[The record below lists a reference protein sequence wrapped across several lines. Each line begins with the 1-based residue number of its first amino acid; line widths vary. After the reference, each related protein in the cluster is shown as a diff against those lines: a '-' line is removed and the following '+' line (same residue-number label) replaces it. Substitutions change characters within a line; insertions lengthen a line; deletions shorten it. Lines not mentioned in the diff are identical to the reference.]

1 MSLSSRLAGL
11 GPRVEVGDA
20 VEEPRLGVAA
30 EIPREDVVL
39 REPTHTFHA
48 AARALRP
55 AAGMGHTIYSLKG
68 EVDRSGSSRSARTA
82 ANACATQ
89 GRSSSPPS
97 FLSTHE
103 NSKGIVVARYF
114 TVAVS
119 SATWRLRSR
128 TSWRAQSSLAAA
140 MVSATLRPDCADLIE
155 CVIQTRN
162 CRVRYYDA

>member
-1 MSLSSRLAGL
+1 MLLPRYPARMLYCANL
-11 GPRVEVGDA
+11 HTRFAPPRVRCD
-20 VEEPRLGVAA
+20 R
-30 EIPREDVVL
+30 
-39 REPTHTFHA
+39 
-48 AARALRP
+48 
-55 AAGMGHTIYSLKG
+55 AAGMGHTMYSLKG
-68 EVDRSGSSRSARTA
+68 EVDRSGSSRSARVA

-140 MVSATLRPDCADLIE
+140 MVSAQRFVQDCADLILN
-155 CVIQTRN
+155 VILICRN
-162 CRVRYYDA
+162 I